1 MSVPETPEQFLG
13 LIRKS
18 GLIEEGRLRSWLNG
32 SSRRLGLP
40 GELGRVAGLMV
51 RDGLLT
57 YFQAEQFLM
66 GKWKR
71 FTIGEY
77 RVLERLGAGTEG
89 AVYLCLHN
97 EVQCPV
103 AIKVLP
109 AARASDPARLELF
122 YNEAR
127 RLSALDHPN
136 VVRAVEITQVDRLHF
151 LVMHFVDGFTLKA
164 MVAGCEGWQTHDD
177 GEPGNSI
184 GKKRGPMEVTRAAHY
199 IRQAAEGLQHIHEVG
214 GFAHGD
220 IEPTNLMLDRTGQVK
235 IIDLGGPDASSP
247 YTALVQMG
255 ELDIRGDIYDLGAVF
270 YFLLTGYLPSNN
282 AEKARRLARP
292 IQEVCLE
299 IPEGLAAIVK
309 KMVTENV
316 AARYQTP
323 RELVEDLAPWTE
335 AALPPP
341 SDEEMPCHCP
351 AVQGVL
357 GL

>member
-1 MSVPETPEQFLG
+1 
-13 LIRKS
+13 
-18 GLIEEGRLRSWLNG
+18 
-32 SSRRLGLP
+32 
-40 GELGRVAGLMV
+40 VAGLMV

-89 AVYLCLHN
+89 AVYLCVHTD
-97 EVQCPV
+97 VQCPV

-109 AARASDPARLELF
+109 AAHASDPARLELF

-127 RLSALDHPN
+127 RLAALDHPN
-136 VVRAVEITQVDRLHF
+136 VVQAVEITQVERLHF

-164 MVAGCEGWQTHDD
+164 MVAGCEGWQTHD
-177 GEPGNSI
+177 GESGDST
-184 GKKRGPMEVTRAAHY
+184 GKKRGPMELTRATHY

-220 IEPTNLMLDRTGQVK
+220 IEPTNLMLDRSGQIK
-235 IIDLGGPDASSP
+235 IIDLGGPDAASP

-255 ELDIRGDIYDLGAVF
+255 DLDIRGDIYDLGAVF

-292 IQEVCLE
+292 IQEVCPGL
-299 IPEGLAAIVK
+299 PEGLAAIVQ

-316 AARYQTP
+316 ANRYQTP
-323 RELVEDLAPWTE
+323 RELVEALAPWTQ

-341 SDEEMPCHCP
+341 REEEMPNHCV
-351 AVQGVL
+351 AVQSLL